1 MSDELSPSG
10 HQLSGELRVLLFGDQ
25 ALDTRAFIRNQLIV
39 GRTNPLLCIF
49 LDRVTLALR
58 REISELSPLERK
70 YIPSFSTIDELTNR
84 TSPQQHS
91 HPGVDSA
98 LLCISQLD
106 QYLEYVG
113 HIMIHYYLWHSD

>member
-10 HQLSGELRVLLFGDQ
+10 HQLSGELRILLFGDQ
-25 ALDTRAFIRNQLIV
+25 ALDTRAFIRSQLVV

-70 YIPSFSTIDELTNR
+70 YIPAFSNIDELADR
-84 TSPQQHS
+84 TYPHQHS

-98 LLCISQLD
+98 LLCISQLA
-106 QYLEYVG
+106 QYFE
-113 HIMIHYYLWHSD
+113 